1 MIWAGDDQV
10 MRPLRWET
18 FTSKEE
24 ALTYIKDVC
33 IPCPWHR
40 SICIRDHSIRFVLI
54 YPGLV
59 NNRCRSDIGYAV
71 AVEFWGQGVATK
83 ADFPEG
89 IRLQAYVDVQNK
101 ASQRVLEKVGFLQ
114 ESLLRKYSY
123 MKGQIRYLYL
133 YRFLSTD
140 RSDTLTGMLKPVVEY
155 QQQAVQNL

>member
-24 ALTYIKDVC
+24 ALTYIKD
-33 IPCPWHR
+33 
-40 SICIRDHSIRFVLI
+40 IRFVLI
-54 YPGLV
+54 YPGLG

-101 ASQRVLEKVGFLQ
+101 ASQRVLKKVGFLQ

-140 RSDTLTGMLKPVVEY
+140 RSDT
-155 QQQAVQNL
+155 